1 MMMEVGSDVV
11 ERPHYSSQKHVAVD
25 IRYHRRSMF
34 P

>member
-11 ERPHYSSQKHVAVD
+11 EREHYSSQKHVA
-25 IRYHRRSMF
+25 IHIWYHRRSML

>member
-11 ERPHYSSQKHVAVD
+11 ERAHYSSQKHVAID
-25 IRYHRRSMF
+25 IWHYRSML